1 VTLIFATYTIALIP
15 SLLVLRSLALV
26 LAAAL
31 LAGTGLGFG
40 YFGAQTEINR
50 LAPGE
55 RRGEVTAAFISCIYL
70 GVSVTA
76 IGTGLLSD
84 ATSLFTAVATAG
96 TAIAIVAAVTTA
108 WHLATADT

>member
-15 SLLVLRSLALV
+15 SLLVLRSLPLV
-26 LAAAL
+26 LAAAV